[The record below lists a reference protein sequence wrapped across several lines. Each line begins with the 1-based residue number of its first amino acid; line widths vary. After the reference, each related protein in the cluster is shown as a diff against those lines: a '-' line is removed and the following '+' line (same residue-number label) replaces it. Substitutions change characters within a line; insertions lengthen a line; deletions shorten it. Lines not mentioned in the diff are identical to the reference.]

1 MEPLEETD
9 PPRRVDPNGGNSNC
23 HARPDEE
30 PQSFLENLDM
40 SEFGG
45 FDFDFSCLQETSQ
58 SIVAFTLDGQDV
70 RMIDAFD
77 QTVPMTEQSTYDFNI
92 APTLD
97 DSDPLALANS
107 DDDWLIQFVELN
119 HQVPS
124 ALESVDNSFGL
135 CLSGPPLQSQ
145 GDQSQQQA
153 IQWDGNFLNDHSIQ
167 HTTLRVFELSLF
179 EVLQRATRSIS
190 GSIEEQI
197 EFIHSVLFILI
208 LEHSSKNDIVNRL
221 EAQGRMSND
230 EIADILDRQRPVRTA
245 LWIYASICIDKLPSG
260 IDLWSHLPE
269 ELKYFKGTP
278 QQNLNQSLEN
288 YDSSLTTSLNSWRA
302 QQKHDLHRLFPFSKE
317 FSSTEK
323 QEHTQ
328 RISNWTAYCRGK
340 RRMTERVKADAG
352 FEISVGSHI
361 DEEVRDILNPR
372 GPTDFC
378 ATARIFHEM
387 LISIANAPKPGSVS
401 PFACNDGI
409 GLSYASHGIWY

>member
-1 MEPLEETD
+1 
-9 PPRRVDPNGGNSNC
+9 
-23 HARPDEE
+23 
-30 PQSFLENLDM
+30 
-40 SEFGG
+40 
-45 FDFDFSCLQETSQ
+45 
-58 SIVAFTLDGQDV
+58 
-70 RMIDAFD
+70 
-77 QTVPMTEQSTYDFNI
+77 
-92 APTLD
+92 
-97 DSDPLALANS
+97 
-107 DDDWLIQFVELN
+107 
-119 HQVPS
+119 
-124 ALESVDNSFGL
+124 
-135 CLSGPPLQSQ
+135 
-145 GDQSQQQA
+145 
-153 IQWDGNFLNDHSIQ
+153 
-167 HTTLRVFELSLF
+167 
-179 EVLQRATRSIS
+179 
-190 GSIEEQI
+190 
-197 EFIHSVLFILI
+197 
-208 LEHSSKNDIVNRL
+208 
-221 EAQGRMSND
+221 MSND

-387 LISIANAPKPGSVS
+387 LISIANAPKPGSAS